1 MQNNKIFIFLP
12 DGIGLR
18 NFAYSDFQVIGLQED
33 FDVVFWNITPFDLT
47 ELGFK
52 EIKIQNSKSHP
63 LTETYKNA
71 RKQIELNLNIRRT
84 KDKVYDTYR
93 FPFSY
98 STVTKAI
105 KSLITR
111 LISFT
116 YSSKYGLKRIRKKIK
131 QEERKTLYYHQSLE
145 TLQKEKPVMV
155 FCTNQRPM
163 TAIAPLL
170 AAQELGIP
178 TATFIFSWDNL
189 PKATMVV
196 ETDYYFVW
204 SDLMKKDLLFY
215 YPYIQESQI
224 FVTGTPQFESHFDK
238 NKLLTKEYFFKKNAL
253 DVNKKYICYSGDD
266 VTTCPDDSKYLE
278 DVAVAIRE
286 LNKKGH
292 SLGIIF
298 RRCPIDFSDRYDF
311 VLENYKDVITS
322 IAPLWKKTGGCW
334 NTVLPT
340 QADID
345 LQINTI
351 AHTEFVINLG
361 SSMVFDYVAH
371 HKACAFINYDVH
383 NKKILNWSVKKI
395 YKYVHFRS
403 MPNTETVFWINSPDA
418 IATIIEKVIANDLSV
433 IEGAQQWFEIINQHP
448 HQEASKRIWQG
459 IKTIIKIIILFFTPI
474 NYSVIF

>member
-1 MQNNKIFIFLP
+1 MQNNKIFILLP

-18 NFAYSDFQVIGLQED
+18 NFAYSDFQNIGLQEN
-33 FDVVFWNITPFDLT
+33 FDVVFWNNTPFDLN

-63 LTETYKNA
+63 LTEIYKNA

-84 KDKVYDTYR
+84 KDRVYDTYR

-98 STVTKAI
+98 ATAPKAI
-105 KSLITR
+105 KSLVTQ
-111 LISFT
+111 LMSFT
-116 YSSKYGLKRIRKKIK
+116 HSSKYGLKRIRKKIK
-131 QEERKTLYYHQSLE
+131 DEERKTLYYHQCLE
-145 TLQKEKPVMV
+145 TLQKEKTSMV

-204 SDLMKKDLLFY
+204 SDLMKKELLFY

-238 NKLLTKEYFFKKNAL
+238 SKLLSQADFFRQNNL
-253 DVNKKYICYSGDD
+253 DTNKKYICYSGDD
-266 VTTCPDDSKYLE
+266 VTTCPDDPQYLE
-278 DVAVAIRE
+278 DVAIAIRE
-286 LNKKGH
+286 LNKKEY
-292 SLGIIF
+292 SLGIVF
-298 RRCPIDFSDRYDF
+298 RRCPVDFSNRYDK
-311 VLENYKDVITS
+311 VLEDYKDVITP
-322 IAPLWKKTGGCW
+322 IAPLWEKIGDGW

-340 QADID
+340 QADIN

-351 AHTEFVINLG
+351 AHSELVINLG

-371 HKACAFINYDVH
+371 HKACAFINYDVLH
-383 NKKILNWSVKKI
+383 KKIMDWSVKKI
-395 YKYVHFRS
+395 YNYVHFRS
-403 MPNTETVFWINSPDA
+403 MPNTEAVLWINNPEA
-418 IATIIEKVIANDLSV
+418 IASIIEQGMAKNSSA
-433 IEGAQQWFEIINQHP
+433 IEEAKQWFEIINRHP
-448 HQEASKRIWQG
+448 PQEASKRIWQG
-459 IKTIIKIIILFFTPI
+459 IKTIISKE
-474 NYSVIF
+474 